1 MFVNCSGLNKKLTS
15 GEDNRCPLHFYIQS
29 DENSFLKVVKV
40 PKTKGIS
47 FDEFNEI
54 IGCFQFSV
62 GIGQLKGVDNFLF
75 VLEKCLKDSLKK
87 RMNLL
92 QIVLNKS
99 EKFVSFFILEV
110 KKQELIDIIVVFQ
123 VF

>member
-1 MFVNCSGLNKKLTS
+1 M
-15 GEDNRCPLHFYIQS
+15 
-29 DENSFLKVVKV
+29 
-40 PKTKGIS
+40 
-47 FDEFNEI
+47 
-54 IGCFQFSV
+54 
-62 GIGQLKGVDNFLF
+62 KGVDNFLF
-75 VLEKCLKDSLKK
+75 VLEEGFEDSLKK

-110 KKQELIDIIVVFQ
+110 KKQELIEIIVVSQ

>member
-1 MFVNCSGLNKKLTS
+1 MYYFGFNWL
-15 GEDNRCPLHFYIQS
+15 YIQS

-110 KKQELIDIIVVFQ
+110 KKQELIEIIVVFQ
-123 VF
+123 VFWIAQKLV

>member
-47 FDEFNEI
+47 FDEFNKI

-62 GIGQLKGVDNFLF
+62 GIGQMKGVDNFLF
-75 VLEKCLKDSLKK
+75 VLEEGFEDSLKK
-87 RMNLL
+87 RMNLFK
-92 QIVLNKS
+92 IVLNESK
-99 EKFVSFFILEV
+99 KFVWLLVLKV
-110 KKQELIDIIVVFQ
+110 KKQELIEIIVVSQ